1 MDTQETHPWRATLR
15 TVVAYLVVALPAYAI
30 GVPILL
36 DEVGE
41 YLPDGAVAWLTG
53 TALFVGGLVA
63 AVTRIMAIP
72 SVNEAL
78 RNVGLSAAPGRD
90 NDDYAEKSV
99 GDSRVDRTN
108 FPPV

>member
-1 MDTQETHPWRATLR
+1 MHPWRATLR

-53 TALFVGGLVA
+53 SALFVGGLVA
-63 AVTRIMAIP
+63 AVTRIMAVP

-78 RNVGLSAAPGRD
+78 RNVGLSAAPGRG
-90 NDDYAEKSV
+90 NDDYAEKPV
-99 GDSRVDRTN
+99 GDSGTDRTN
-108 FPPV
+108 FPPL

>member
-1 MDTQETHPWRATLR
+1 MHPWRATLR

-41 YLPDGAVAWLTG
+41 HLPDGAVAWLTG
-53 TALFVGGLVA
+53 SALFVGGLVA
-63 AVTRIMAIP
+63 AVTRIMAVP

-78 RNVGLSAAPGRD
+78 MNVGLSASPGGL
-90 NDDYAEKSV
+90 NGDDATRSV
-99 GDSRVDRTN
+99 RHSRFDRTN
-108 FPPV
+108 FPPM

>member
-1 MDTQETHPWRATLR
+1 MHPWRATLR

-53 TALFVGGLVA
+53 SALFVGGLVA
-63 AVTRIMAIP
+63 AVTRIMAVP

-78 RNVGLSAAPGRD
+78 RNVGLSAAPGRG
-90 NDDYAEKSV
+90 NDDYAEKPIS
-99 GDSRVDRTN
+99 DSGADRTN
-108 FPPV
+108 FPPM